1 MDKKIEDMS
10 VMELESIGYRQLI
23 LLQQTQN
30 NIQII
35 QQELQK
41 RLEREQ
47 NEQNEQNEQTI
58 KKEI

>member
-10 VMELESIGYRQLI
+10 VMELESICYRQLV
-23 LLQQTQN
+23 LLEQTKN

-47 NEQNEQNEQTI
+47 NEQTI